1 MQVFMYVPLTSQHS
15 AALGAHE
22 AAYCHVEVGGASLF
36 TVKALF
42 VGWVLSL
49 DLPHCQTELVI
60 LLHLP
65 HVGNFG
71 HFQAVNIIAHAQDVA
86 TIYKSAN
93 LYIFGLETHFL
104 F

>member
-36 TVKALF
+36 TIKALF

-65 HVGNFG
+65 HVRDLG
-71 HFQAVNIIAHAQDVA
+71 HCQMNNISGQQI
-86 TIYKSAN
+86 IK
-93 LYIFGLETHFL
+93 
-104 F
+104 